1 MKPTQRNETL
11 GTHLDTHLGTNLITN
26 LGAPSLRSFCRK
38 GGKAQLSQSSF
49 GFLSVSFCL
58 FLGIACFP
66 LSSAAFESALLP
78 AGQSFAGSGAM
89 PGLDGASAEPA
100 SSAQSPTQS
109 PSNLASN
116 DPASKLCADGTRAID
131 QGRWADAV
139 KIFTQVASQKGDH
152 ADGALY
158 WKAYAENKLG
168 QSKAAVKSCAELRG
182 SYPKSRWIDDCGA
195 LEVELHA
202 KSGEPAHIDPS
213 QSDDVKLLAL
223 NAMMRQNEPLA
234 LAQIQEILNGDSS
247 EKLKKE
253 AQFILGNHYSDST
266 YAQIVR
272 ISYIEGDVR
281 IQRGAPTGK
290 PSSAIWE
297 KAVANLPLET
307 GFSLATGAG
316 RAEIEFE
323 DASTLYLGENS
334 VLTFNDLHET
344 AGIPFAEMG
353 LLSGTVSLYIHPYV
367 AGEKMIL
374 HTPTNDFVSRYPD
387 KTNARIEAFTD
398 AVSITP
404 LEGGDLRLPGV
415 PKETVV
421 PGRTFTWQQGQL
433 VAAAGAPSTNV
444 SARWDGWV
452 ANRVAERAAAVNSVM
467 EASGL
472 TAPIPGM
479 ADMAGKGK
487 FFDCAPYGT
496 CWEPNDQADQ
506 DEKGYFEKPDQ
517 KMQRGSTQP
526 TLELA
531 SYQPAA
537 PINLAGQNAAG
548 TLGEA
553 SDLEYHFPCTP
564 VSLLYRTTRD
574 PATGRMVAINGAFA
588 DAAPYTWAVCH
599 AGSWIRHKK
608 HYAWVA
614 GGKRRHTDPV
624 RWVKSDHK
632 VGFVPLHPFD
642 VKGRPAI
649 NVKHE
654 VFVVNGKNDVALHQE
669 RFDESRPIEFL
680 KAPPKEYSL
689 APLRPL
695 TVAEA
700 PPMEAHPFPA
710 RSGAKGSEVAKAAIP
725 IHFDPRSQSFLM
737 ARQVMMNGKATTVL
751 APVSNRNG
759 SLQARAASFSGG
771 SGFHGGSSMSGG
783 SHTSGGGSSSGGG
796 GSHSSGGGF
805 SASSASSSSSAASSA
820 SSASS
825 SAHH

>member
-1 MKPTQRNETL
+1 MKVKP
-11 GTHLDTHLGTNLITN
+11 GI
-26 LGAPSLRSFCRK
+26 
-38 GGKAQLSQSSF
+38 LSAV
-49 GFLSVSFCL
+49 LA
-58 FLGIACFP
+58 GIIGLP
-66 LSSAAFESALLP
+66 LSSAASESALLP

-89 PGLDGASAEPA
+89 PGVDSAPAEPA
-100 SSAQSPTQS
+100 SSKQS

-168 QSKAAVKSCAELRG
+168 QTKAAVKSCTDLRG

-223 NAMMRQNEPLA
+223 NSMMRQNEPLA

-344 AGIPFAEMG
+344 AGIPFSEMG

-444 SARWDGWV
+444 SAQWDRWV
-452 ANRVAERAAAVNSVM
+452 ANRVADRAAAVSSVM

-472 TAPIPGM
+472 AAPIPGM

-496 CWEPNDQADQ
+496 CWEPKDQAGQ
-506 DEKGYFEKPDQ
+506 DEKGAVDKPDHELR
-517 KMQRGSTQP
+517 RGATQP
-526 TLELA
+526 KLQLA
-531 SYQPAA
+531 SYQPSA
-537 PINLAGQNAAG
+537 PINLAGQNAAETPG
-548 TLGEA
+548 DIF
-553 SDLEYHFPCTP
+553 DLEYGFPCTP
-564 VSLLYRTTRD
+564 MSLLYRMARD
-574 PATGRMVAINGAFA
+574 PATGRLVAVN
-588 DAAPYTWAVCH
+588 APVVYGSPYNWAVCH
-599 AGSWIRHKK
+599 AGSWIRHRK
-608 HYAWVA
+608 HYVWVA

-642 VKGRPAI
+642 VKGQPAI
-649 NVKHE
+649 NIKHE
-654 VFVVNGKNDVALHQE
+654 VFVVSGKNDIVVRQE
-669 RFDESRPIEFL
+669 KFDSGRPVEFL
-680 KAPPKEYSL
+680 KSPPKEYSL

-700 PPMEAHPFPA
+700 PHMEAHPFPN
-710 RSGAKGSEVAKAAIP
+710 RLGDKGSELARAAIP
-725 IHFDPRSQSFLM
+725 IHFDPKSQSFLM
-737 ARQVMMNGKATTVL
+737 ARQVMQNGKTTTVL
-751 APVSNRNG
+751 APVSNRSG

-771 SGFHGGSSMSGG
+771 SGFHGGSGMSGG
-783 SHTSGGGSSSGGG
+783 SGSHASGGGSSSGGG

-820 SSASS
+820 SAASS